1 MRGGAVAAPAAQLLD
16 LAPRLN
22 LGTLLAEAAQRFAA
36 REASPG
42 LSYAKFLGEA
52 RAVRDALAKAGLAA
66 NEPVHVRISNQP
78 LDLAAYAGVWLAG
91 GVVVPVHR
99 TSPEGAVAHVAAKT
113 RARFEYDSRL
123 RTISEEKP
131 PPRPILEGAALI
143 VFTSGSSGMPKGAV
157 LSHRAF
163 IGKLEAI
170 QSMLGFRD
178 TDRTLLVLNI
188 TFSFGIWVALLTLLH
203 GGCLMP
209 REKFAAG
216 AFLKDLEESRA
227 TQVAVVPTMM
237 RSLILDVSPGNLKCT
252 APALRQ
258 VLIGGETLGSGL
270 GETLRALFA
279 PAPLIDIY
287 GLTETSTCDFF
298 LMPADLPRYAG
309 CIGRPSPGVRYRI
322 VGDDGELQISSPFL
336 MSGYLDEPQLQP
348 IQDGWLA
355 TGDLA
360 RERDP
365 GVVEIVGR
373 KKELIYR
380 GGSKIAPLEIEF
392 ACSAHPKVAA
402 ALAVGRHDE
411 RLGQRIHALVVP
423 REPDLTPAEVYA
435 FLSSKLERY
444 KQPDVLYF
452 AKELPAGRTGKAD
465 RGRFAAMLEADELV
479 PAGEAM
485 DKYESIRVIREG
497 HVAQL
502 ELHRP
507 DSLNALGKSMLLEIN
522 QAMDA
527 LEADPEVRAIVLCG
541 AGRGFSSGFDLKEQ
555 MTRNPQG
562 AQVWREI
569 LELDFSTTMRFWD
582 CAKPTVAAIHGACMA
597 GAFEMAL
604 ACDISVCSRDAVFGE
619 PELKFGA
626 GIVTMLLPWMV
637 GPKAA
642 KDILLTGDDTVS
654 AERALALGIV
664 SRVVEPGEHLA
675 AALRIARN
683 IAVMDPGLVRDTKK
697 ALNRTY
703 EIQGMRDALRSALDI
718 DHAIE
723 STGSPDKKRFM
734 DLAREQGLKAALAWR
749 DARFKG

>member
-1 MRGGAVAAPAAQLLD
+1 MRFGDFLAAA
-16 LAPRLN
+16 
-22 LGTLLAEAAQRFAA
+22 G
-36 REASPG
+36 S
-42 LSYAKFLGEA
+42 
-52 RAVRDALAKAGLAA
+52 VRDALSRAGLAA

-78 LDLAAYAGVWLAG
+78 LDLAAYAGVWLAD
-91 GVVVPVHR
+91 GVVVPIHR
-99 TSPEGAVAHVAAKT
+99 SSPAGSVAHVVSKT
-113 RARFEYDSRL
+113 RARFEWDRSL
-123 RTISEEKP
+123 KILSDAP
-131 PPRPILEGAALI
+131 PPGRPILDGAALI

-163 IGKLEAI
+163 VGKLEAI
-170 QSMLGFRD
+170 QSLLEFGKNEGSP
-178 TDRTLLVLNI
+178 DRTLLVLNI

-203 GGCLMP
+203 GGCLIP
-209 REKFAAG
+209 REKFVAAG
-216 AFLKDLEESRA
+216 FLKDLEDERA
-227 TQVAVVPTMM
+227 TRVAVVPTMM
-237 RSLILDVSPGNLKCT
+237 RSLILDV
-252 APALRQ
+252 PATELEAQARRLAAAGALEK
-258 VLIGGETLGSGL
+258 VLIGGETLGAGL
-270 GETLRALFA
+270 GATLRALFR
-279 PAPLIDIY
+279 PAELIDIY

-298 LMPADLPRYAG
+298 LMAHEAERYAG
-309 CIGRPSPGVRYRI
+309 CIGRPSPGVRFR
-322 VGDDGELQISSPFL
+322 VLDGDGKAVPQGEIGELNISSPFL
-336 MSGYLDEPQLQP
+336 MSGYLDEPALTP
-348 IQDGWLA
+348 IVDGWLA

-360 RERDP
+360 REREP
-365 GVVEIVGR
+365 GIVEIAGR

-380 GGSKIAPLEIEF
+380 GGNKVSPLEIEF

-402 ALAVGRHDE
+402 ALAIGRPDE

-423 REPDLTPAEVYA
+423 RNKENEPNLTPAEVYA
-435 FLSSKLERY
+435 FLSNKLERY

-465 RGRFAAMLEADELV
+465 RGRFAAMLEANELV
-479 PAGEAM
+479 PAGEAVHSM
-485 DKYESIRVIREG
+485 NKYESIRVIRDG

-507 DSLNALGKSMLLEIN
+507 DRLNALGKNMLLEIN
-522 QAMDA
+522 DAMDA

-555 MTRNPQG
+555 MTRNPHG

-569 LELDFSTTMRFWD
+569 LDLDFSTTMRFWD
-582 CAKPTVAAIHGACMA
+582 CAKPTIAAIHGPCMA

-604 ACDISVCSRDAVFGE
+604 ACDISVCSRDATFGE

-626 GIVTMLLPWMV
+626 GIVTLLLPWMV

-642 KDILLTGDDTVS
+642 KDILLTGDDSVN

-664 SRVVEPGEHLA
+664 SRVVEPGEHLD

-683 IAVMDPGLVRDTKK
+683 IAVIDPELVCDTKK

-703 EIQGMRDALRSALDI
+703 EIQGMRAALKAALDM

-723 STGSPDKKRFM
+723 SAGSPDKKRFM

-749 DARFKG
+749 EARFKG

>member
-1 MRGGAVAAPAAQLLD
+1 VH
-16 LAPRLN
+16 
-22 LGTLLAEAAQRFAA
+22 
-36 REASPG
+36 
-42 LSYAKFLGEA
+42 
-52 RAVRDALAKAGLAA
+52 AVRDALARAGLAA

-99 TSPEGAVAHVAAKT
+99 SSPPGTVAHVVSRT
-113 RARFEYDSRL
+113 RARFEWDRVLHVLSNAPP
-123 RTISEEKP
+123 P
-131 PPRPILEGAALI
+131 PPRPILDGAALV

-163 IGKLEAI
+163 AGKLEAI
-170 QSMLGFRD
+170 QSLLEFGKNERAP
-178 TDRTLLVLNI
+178 DRTLLVLNL

-203 GGCLMP
+203 GGCLLP

-216 AFLKDLEESRA
+216 GFLKDLEDSSA

-237 RSLILDVSPGNLKCT
+237 RSLILDVPQSQLRCT

-258 VLIGGETLGSGL
+258 VLIGGETLGAGL
-270 GETLRALFA
+270 GATLRALFR
-279 PAPLIDIY
+279 PAALIDIY

-298 LMPADLPRYAG
+298 LMAHEAERHAG
-309 CIGRPSPGVRYRI
+309 CIGRASPGVRFRI
-322 VGDDGELQISSPFL
+322 LDSDGNTVPQGEIGELNISSPFL
-336 MSGYLDEPQLQP
+336 MSGYLDEPALTP

-360 RERDP
+360 CEREP
-365 GVVEIVGR
+365 GIVAIAGR

-380 GGSKIAPLEIEF
+380 GANKVSPLEIEF
-392 ACSAHPKVAA
+392 ACSAHPQVAA
-402 ALAVGRHDE
+402 ALAIGRPDE
-411 RLGQRIHALVVP
+411 RLGQRIHVLIVP
-423 REPDLTPAEVYA
+423 RNKEDEPDLTPAAVYA
-435 FLSSKLERY
+435 FLSNQLERY

-465 RGRFAAMLEADELV
+465 RGRFAAMLEANELV
-479 PAGEAM
+479 PAGEAVHPM
-485 DKYESIRVIREG
+485 NKYESIRVIRDG

-507 DSLNALGKSMLLEIN
+507 DRRNARGKTMLLEIN
-522 QAMDA
+522 DAMDA
-527 LEADPEVRAIVLCG
+527 LEADAEVRAIVLCG

-569 LELDFSTTMRFWD
+569 LDLDFSTTMRFWD
-582 CAKPTVAAIHGACMA
+582 CAKPTIAAIHGPCMA

-604 ACDISVCSRDAVFGE
+604 ACDISVCSRDAIFGE

-626 GIVTMLLPWMV
+626 GIVTLLLPWMV

-642 KDILLTGDDTVS
+642 KDILLTGDDSVN

-683 IAVMDPGLVRDTKK
+683 VAVIDPALVRDTKK

-703 EIQGMRDALRSALDI
+703 EIQGMRAALDEALDM

-723 STGSPDKKRFM
+723 SAGSPDKKRFM
-734 DLAREQGLKAALAWR
+734 DLAREQGLKTALAWR
-749 DARFKG
+749 EARFKR